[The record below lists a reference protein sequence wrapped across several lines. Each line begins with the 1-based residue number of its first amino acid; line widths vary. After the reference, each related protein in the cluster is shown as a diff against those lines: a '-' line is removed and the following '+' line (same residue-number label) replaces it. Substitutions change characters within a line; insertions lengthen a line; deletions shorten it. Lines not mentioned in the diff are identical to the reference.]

1 MTPALGD
8 LLVASRAP
16 LLRLVESE
24 GRNLLRHEQAEDLV
38 QGIHLKALEGA
49 RNFEYRGDKEFRAWL
64 SQVARRFLADRAR
77 HWKSLRREAG
87 AMLRVSAGGSGTFG
101 SGGAV
106 DPSATGTGPR
116 SFAARREEVVLAMR
130 ALTALFP
137 RDQELIAWIA
147 DDLPLDE
154 IARRLGIGYDAA
166 KQARLRAIER
176 FRKTA
181 AAVQRGRH

>member
-1 MTPALGD
+1 
-8 LLVASRAP
+8 
-16 LLRLVESE
+16 
-24 GRNLLRHEQAEDLV
+24 
-38 QGIHLKALEGA
+38 
-49 RNFEYRGDKEFRAWL
+49 
-64 SQVARRFLADRAR
+64 
-77 HWKSLRREAG
+77 
-87 AMLRVSAGGSGTFG
+87 
-101 SGGAV
+101 
-106 DPSATGTGPR
+106 
-116 SFAARREEVVLAMR
+116 VVLAMR

-181 AAVQRGRH
+181 AAVQRGRQ